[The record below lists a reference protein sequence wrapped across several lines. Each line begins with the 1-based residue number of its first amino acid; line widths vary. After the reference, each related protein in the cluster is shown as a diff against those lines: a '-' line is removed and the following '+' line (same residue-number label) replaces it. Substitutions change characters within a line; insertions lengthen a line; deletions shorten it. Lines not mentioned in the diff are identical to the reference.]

1 MLHCMLYLGFVL
13 VGVGLGISVG
23 IILDHTPNMST
34 KKINWIIKII
44 SAVGAVMAV
53 CSGRMLEL

>member
-1 MLHCMLYLGFVL
+1 MLYLGFVL

-34 KKINWIIKII
+34 KKINWIITII
-44 SAVGAVMAV
+44 SAVGAVMAI